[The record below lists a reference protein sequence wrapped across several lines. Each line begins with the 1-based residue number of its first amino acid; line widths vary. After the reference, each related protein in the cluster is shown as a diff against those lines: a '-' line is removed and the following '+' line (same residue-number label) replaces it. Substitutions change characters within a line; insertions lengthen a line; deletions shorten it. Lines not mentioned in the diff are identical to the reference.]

1 MDKWQE
7 ELIRHHGDESTDM
20 RTVFSSIEKAARALE
35 FDHVAYC
42 YQASLPASKP
52 RITLIN
58 NYPEAWRARYLE
70 AGYLEQDPR
79 IQRGMRSQRP
89 IIWTDDLFSEVPA
102 LWHDARQYGL
112 CHGWSQS
119 VQDGPG
125 GMGMT
130 SLSRTLPA
138 LSAHELNEKYDRM
151 QWLAQ
156 MTHTLLS
163 RLIRSKNAARVRHLT
178 NREIEVL
185 KWTADG
191 KSSQDIADILTLSK
205 NTVDFHIKNTVQKLN
220 VPNKTA
226 AVVQAVL
233 LGLIH

>member
-7 ELIRHHGDESTDM
+7 ELIRRHGDESTDM

-102 LWHDARQYGL
+102 LWHDACQYGL

-130 SLSRTLPA
+130 SLSRAFPP
-138 LSAHELNEKYDRM
+138 LSAKELNEKYDRM

>member
-7 ELIRHHGDESTDM
+7 ELIRHHADESTNM
-20 RTVFSSIEKAARALE
+20 RTVFGTIEKAAHALA

-52 RITLIN
+52 RITLID
-58 NYPEAWRARYLE
+58 NYPQAWRNRYLE

-79 IQRGMRSQRP
+79 IQCGARSQRP
-89 IIWTDDLFSEVPA
+89 IIWTDELFSDVPA
-102 LWHDARQYGL
+102 LWRDSRQHGL

-163 RLIRSKNAARVRHLT
+163 RIIRSQNAARVRHLT
-178 NREIEVL
+178 SREI
-185 KWTADG
+185 
-191 KSSQDIADILTLSK
+191 
-205 NTVDFHIKNTVQKLN
+205 
-220 VPNKTA
+220 
-226 AVVQAVL
+226 
-233 LGLIH
+233 

>member
-58 NYPEAWRARYLE
+58 NYPE

-130 SLSRTLPA
+130 SLSRAFPP
-138 LSAHELNEKYDRM
+138 LSAKELNEKYDRM